1 MKRRKNLKKY
11 ISKILGLILCFLF
24 VLCWH
29 EIKAADLLE
38 ETKNE
43 PSLYDDHGKRDP
55 FWPLVTSGGG
65 IMSYETDFLM
75 SDLNLEGVVVG
86 QGQENLA
93 MINGRIVKENDAIGQ
108 FVVLRIEADK
118 VTLLKDGQ
126 EFELRL
132 K

>member
-11 ISKILGLILCFLF
+11 ISKIFGLTLCFLF
-24 VLCWH
+24 VFYGH
-29 EIKAADLLE
+29 KIKAAGLLE
-38 ETKNE
+38 ETENE
-43 PSLYDDHGKRDP
+43 SPLYDDHGKRDP

-65 IMSYETDFLM
+65 IMSYETDFLI

-93 MINGRIVKENDAIGQ
+93 MINGRIVKENDTLGQ
-108 FVVLRIEADK
+108 FVVLRIEADN
-118 VTLLKDGQ
+118 VTLLKDQ
-126 EFELRL
+126 QKFELRL